1 MLVGRYQLMFRLG
14 KGGMG
19 EVWAASTNVAEL
31 GFQKLIALK
40 VLRTTDDVA
49 SNAAVMFLDEAKRS
63 RRAPARGDRARPST
77 SAAKVTSSSSRWTWC
92 AARR

>member
-40 VLRTTDDVA
+40 VLRTTEMAFERGRHVPRR
-49 SNAAVMFLDEAKRS
+49 SPRS
-63 RRAPARGDRARPST
+63 RRAPARGDRADRRP
-77 SAAKVTSSSSRWTWC
+77 RP
-92 AARR
+92 RR